1 MPDPDQLREP
11 SAASAQ
17 TPQLWLFDIDGTLLI
32 SGGAG
37 QQAMLATLEHEF
49 GIGQVEGDIPAAGR
63 TDAAITADLF
73 DAYGI
78 DADEAVRDRFR
89 EQYVGH
95 LERVLPERP
104 GVLLPGVRPLLEE
117 LAGDSSVRL
126 GLLTGNYHAAARAK
140 LAAFDL
146 LKFFPDRDGQLVGG
160 FGDDFP
166 NRDDVAGVAW
176 TDAAEHHNNVSPDR
190 TVVIGDTPAD
200 VQCGRAIGAR
210 TIAVLTGGFDRDT
223 LAACEPDR
231 LVDTLEEL
239 VGVDRS
245 SLFAER

>member
-1 MPDPDQLREP
+1 MTDPADEERP
-11 SAASAQ
+11 AATSN
-17 TPQLWLFDIDGTLLI
+17 PQLWLFDIDGTLLL

-37 QQAMLATLEHEF
+37 QAAMLATLEHEF
-49 GIGQVEGDIPAAGR
+49 GVNEVQGDIPAAGR

-73 DAYGI
+73 AAYGI
-78 DADEAVRDRFR
+78 DVDDKIRDRFR
-89 EQYVGH
+89 DRYITH
-95 LERVLPERP
+95 LERVLPELP

-117 LAGDSSVRL
+117 LQADPHVRL

-146 LKFFPDRDGQLVGG
+146 LDYFPHRDGQLVGG

-176 TDAAEHHNNVSPDR
+176 TAAASHHNDVAASR

-200 VQCGRAIGAR
+200 VQCGRAIGAH
-210 TIAVLTGGFDRDT
+210 TIAVATGGFDRDM

-231 LVDTLEEL
+231 LVDTLQEL
-239 VGVDRS
+239 VAADRS
-245 SLFAER
+245 DMFGPE